1 MTHQRD
7 GAYGDGK
14 KRDFNASID
23 RINPTGP
30 YCLDNVQLVASR
42 VNTMKHTLSQDMF
55 LWWIKTIYEKMGE

>member
-23 RINPTGP
+23 RINPAGP